1 MLNHD
6 PFYHETVRST
16 IVGFGKMFSD
26 IKIVRKNEGSTVTQE
41 IAVPI
46 AYAPKEKW
54 IQRLDQDPDLENH
67 TYTTLPRL
75 SFEMTGISYDPLRKT
90 GRVNQ
95 IVKNNT
101 GGRTKVWA
109 PVPYN
114 LDIQLNALT
123 KTTEDGLQI
132 VEQILPYFTPE
143 FTMSIRS
150 TRDPIETITDVPIIL
165 NSVSFVDDYDG
176 TFDIRRFVTWTLN
189 FTLKVNLFAGVDQN
203 SSVIQKTIVDVG
215 DPDVQHIAEGDLNTF
230 EIIKDEWDETRFK
243 PNS

>member
-6 PFYHETVRST
+6 PFYHETIRSA

-26 IKIVRKNEGSTVTQE
+26 IKIVRKSEGATTTQE

-46 AYAPKEKW
+46 AYGPKEKW
-54 IQRLDQDPDLENH
+54 VIRLDQDPDLDQH

-75 SFEMTGISYDPLRKT
+75 SFEMAGISYDPLRKT
-90 GRVNQ
+90 GRINS

-101 GGRTKVWA
+101 QGRTKVWA

-114 LDIQLNALT
+114 LDITLSALT

-150 TRDPIETITDVPIIL
+150 TQAPIETITDVPIIL
-165 NSVSFVDDYDG
+165 NSVSFIDDYDG

-203 SSVIQKTIVDVG
+203 ASVITKTIVDLG

-230 EIIKDEWDETRFK
+230 EIIKDEWDEERFK